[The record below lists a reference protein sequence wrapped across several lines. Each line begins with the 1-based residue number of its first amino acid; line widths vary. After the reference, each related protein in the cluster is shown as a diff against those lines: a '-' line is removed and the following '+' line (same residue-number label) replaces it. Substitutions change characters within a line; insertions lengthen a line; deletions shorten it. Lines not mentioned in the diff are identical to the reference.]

1 MGLPRKVTEAI
12 RRKLRGLVAVL
23 HDPAATD
30 HERATAR
37 ALKARLEKK
46 LTEAG
51 VPKGD
56 WTDIAFRLG
65 RGVQELKP
73 SSKAAFRLGK
83 MFRRALKK

>member
-1 MGLPRKVTEAI
+1 MRATEAI

-23 HDPAATD
+23 QDSAATN
-30 HERATAR
+30 HERATAQ
-37 ALKARLEKK
+37 ALKLSLEKK
-46 LTEAG
+46 LREAG

-73 SSKAAFRLGK
+73 TSEMAYRFGRA
-83 MFRRALKK
+83 FRRALKK